1 VQALLATLTER
12 ERAVLRL
19 RIGIGIGAD
28 HTLEEIGSQYRVTR
42 ERVRQIG
49 ANALRKLER
58 RARHLRVFLQE
69 A

>member
-19 RIGIGIGAD
+19 RIGIGAD

-49 ANALRKLER
+49 ANALRKLEC